1 MKDPSTK
8 AIEGIEKFE
17 KVLNNITWSAITALS
32 GVALIVGISPQ
43 TPTYFLVGI
52 GLILLMLNLLAYRVN
67 SIYKLLKDK

>member
-32 GVALIVGISPQ
+32 GVALIAGISPQ

-67 SIYKLLKDK
+67 GIYKLLKDK